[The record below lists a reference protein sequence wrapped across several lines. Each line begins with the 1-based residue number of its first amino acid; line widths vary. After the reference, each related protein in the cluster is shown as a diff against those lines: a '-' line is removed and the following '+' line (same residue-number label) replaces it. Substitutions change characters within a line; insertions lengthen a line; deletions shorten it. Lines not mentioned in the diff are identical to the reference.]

1 MMSGERLQKLLARAG
16 LGSRRQIEQWIRD
29 GRIKVNGRVASLG
42 LKADSSARIQLD
54 GRPVRL
60 AGADPT
66 PKVIVLNKPLGV
78 ICTRKDP
85 EHRPTVFDG
94 LPRLKGERWL
104 SVGRLDIN
112 TAGLL
117 LLTTD
122 GELANR
128 LMHPKYQLEREY
140 LVRVH
145 GEVPQAVLKKLLAG
159 VMLEDGEARFTRVR
173 YTGGGASNHWYKV
186 VLTEGRNR
194 EVRRLW
200 EAVGYQVSKLIR
212 TAYGPIE
219 LKRSLKPGS
228 YEALKPK
235 QIAKLYT
242 LTGLQV

>member
-1 MMSGERLQKLLARAG
+1 MQKLLARAG
-16 LGSRRQIEQWIRD
+16 LGSRRQIEQWIRE
-29 GRIKVNGRVASLG
+29 GRIRVDGRVATLG
-42 LKADSSARIQLD
+42 LKAGSQARIQFD

-60 AGADPT
+60 AREQAA
-66 PKVIVLNKPLGV
+66 PKVIALNKPLGV
-78 ICTRKDP
+78 LCTRRDP
-85 EHRPTVFDG
+85 EQRPTVFDK
-94 LPRLKGERWL
+94 LPRLKRERWL
-104 SVGRLDIN
+104 AVGRLDIN

-145 GEVPQAVLKKLLAG
+145 GEASQAVLNKLTQG
-159 VMLEDGEARFTRVR
+159 VMLEDGQAKFTRVR
-173 YTGGGASNHWYKV
+173 YSGGGASNHWYKV

-200 EAVGYQVSKLIR
+200 EAVGFQVSKLIR

-235 QIAKLYT
+235 QVSRLYA
-242 LTGLQV
+242 LTGLSAE